1 MHMNTN
7 PSPLYLYK
15 LQNRLIDMKTIEIN
29 GTAREDLGTKSAKAN
44 KNQGL
49 IPCVLYGGKEN
60 LHFTLSK
67 QAVKPLVYTAT
78 LHKAQI
84 TIGDKS
90 YEAIVK
96 DFQFHPLTDELTH
109 LDFQEL
115 VPGKQVL
122 IDIPIKIKG
131 TAKGVKMGGKLME
144 KMRYVRVKCTPEHL
158 VGNIEINVKKLTI
171 GQSVRVRDIDLEGI
185 QVMDPESNPIVTVI
199 VTRAAKAAA
208 SVEEG

>member
-1 MHMNTN
+1 MNTN

-90 YEAIVK
+90 YEAIIK

-115 VPGKQVL
+115 VPGNQVL
-122 IDIPIKIKG
+122 IDIPIKVKG

-144 KMRYVRVKCTPEHL
+144 KMRYIRVKCTPEHL
-158 VGNIEINVKKLTI
+158 VGNIEINVKKLAI

-185 QVMDPESNPIVTVI
+185 QVMDPESNPIVSVV

-208 SVEEG
+208 SVEEEA

>member
-1 MHMNTN
+1 MNTN

-90 YEAIVK
+90 YEAIIK

-115 VPGKQVL
+115 VPGNQVL
-122 IDIPIKIKG
+122 IDIPIKVKG

-144 KMRYVRVKCTPEHL
+144 KMRYIRVKCAPEYL
-158 VGNIEINVKKLTI
+158 VGNIEINVKKLAI

-185 QVMDPESNPIVTVI
+185 QVMDPESNPIVSVV

-208 SVEEG
+208 SVEEEA